1 MFSKSYTLRPFEVL
15 QLWKLRVQMSGKTK
29 SFLEQPSPVIKKT
42 LLRSKAMNH
51 LKKSCSWI
59 EKFQLDVS
67 QSRSSVENT
76 MKASI
81 ICLVVLVAVG
91 LKSCLSAVGVGVG
104 VGKQSNLEE
113 ELPVR
118 LEWVQEDLHSN
129 QHLLAIFIT
138 IVVAK
143 RSSFRAF
150 HY

>member
-1 MFSKSYTLRPFEVL
+1 
-15 QLWKLRVQMSGKTK
+15 
-29 SFLEQPSPVIKKT
+29 
-42 LLRSKAMNH
+42 
-51 LKKSCSWI
+51 
-59 EKFQLDVS
+59 
-67 QSRSSVENT
+67 

-81 ICLVVLVAVG
+81 ICRVVLVAVG

-104 VGKQSNLEE
+104 VGKQPNLEE

-138 IVVAK
+138 IVVAI

-150 HY
+150 H

>member
-1 MFSKSYTLRPFEVL
+1 MEASCSNEWSNKKFSRTALPCHYKDTAQIKGNE
-15 QLWKLRVQMSGKTK
+15 
-29 SFLEQPSPVIKKT
+29 SPE
-42 LLRSKAMNH
+42 
-51 LKKSCSWI
+51 KKSCSWI
-59 EKFQLDVS
+59 ERFQLDVS

-91 LKSCLSAVGVGVG
+91 LKSCLSAVGVG

-143 RSSFRAF
+143 RSSFRSI
-150 HY
+150 H